1 MWTEAEQIQCMGMT
15 EAEAR
20 SMVAEAVEELG
31 SLPST
36 VVSGIMS
43 DVQEMMTRGSL
54 EQARQ
59 ALNAAKF
66 IQSEFVTKPARAAD
80 RLEVR

>member
-1 MWTEAEQIQCMGMT
+1 MWTEEQQIQCMGMT
-15 EAEAR
+15 EADAREMVREAD
-20 SMVAEAVEELG
+20 EELG

-43 DVQEMMTRGSL
+43 DVQEMISRGSI